1 MVGDD
6 YGIRWLPTY
15 VERTGRNIKLLATF
29 PPINRML
36 SASEH
41 PFPADT
47 LRYDTMYV
55 ETGRYLRQM
64 ISDVQ
69 IAGGRIEVKKFATPA
84 DIAPLPE
91 TLVFNCT
98 GPRQPRAVQ

>member
-15 VERTGRNIKLLATF
+15 VETDSPDVREIANF

-36 SASEH
+36 TPAEH
-41 PFPADT
+41 PFSVDSV

-55 ETGRYLRQM
+55 ETGRY
-64 ISDVQ
+64 V
-69 IAGGRIEVKKFATPA
+69 GGMLVRTEPFPGL
-84 DIAPLPE
+84 DIDL
-91 TLVFNCT
+91 T
-98 GPRQPRAVQ
+98 GVWA